1 MREAPSPRDTA
12 LNRTILRR
20 LVMLLFL
27 LAATV
32 AGLFTAL
39 SDGNGSTARAAS
51 TESRAPAAAAAPHAI
66 PASDGA
72 SLEAAL
78 QRASAGETIELA
90 AGAYPHVT
98 VDGKKGITI
107 SGPRG
112 ATLDGITFK
121 GASDVTLKGVT
132 IAPAGDQRAE
142 IVLSGSTNVTVEG
155 VLIDGRDEAVGAGLV
170 ADETVNGLTLRD
182 SEVTNCGEGQRC
194 VAADST
200 AKVLVVGNSFHD
212 CFSCDFIRGSSGMT
226 IRRNTFERAVAGRC
240 EAEGRECAHNDII
253 QVMGGGPWSIVGN
266 RFGDSEGGGGALFVS
281 LGRNNEDNPIHDVLI
296 ASNVFTGAVRHFA
309 VNVTGDEAAPAGLIS
324 GITIVNN
331 TILSGQTAAI
341 SLADAW
347 ATLPEAQRPLVA
359 NNVFGRLRNKDI
371 CNRGRFVANVVV
383 VGSTCTG
390 VTRGRTAL
398 AADGAPTKASTALR
412 DKADP
417 RYAPKRDL
425 AGRKRVGK
433 PDIGAI
439 EYRS

>member
-1 MREAPSPRDTA
+1 V
-12 LNRTILRR
+12 NRTLLRR
-20 LVMLLFL
+20 IVVLVAI
-27 LAATV
+27 LAAVV
-32 AGLFTAL
+32 AGTLTAFAGG
-39 SDGNGSTARAAS
+39 DGSTARAAS
-51 TESRAPAAAAAPHAI
+51 TARATSTQARPAATVAAGEVI
-66 PASDGA
+66 PATDSG
-72 SLEAAL
+72 SLANAL
-78 QRASAGETIELA
+78 QGASAGDTVELA
-90 AGAYPHVT
+90 AGSYAHAT
-98 VDGKKGITI
+98 VNGKKGITI

-112 ATLDGITFK
+112 ATLDGITIT
-121 GASDVTLKGVT
+121 GATDVTLKGVT

-142 IVLSGSTNVTVEG
+142 IVISRSTNVTIDG
-155 VLIDGRDEAVGAGLV
+155 VLVDGRDEAVGAGLV
-170 ADETVNGLTLRD
+170 ADESVNGLTLRG

-194 VAADST
+194 IAADFT
-200 AKVLVVGNSFHD
+200 ANVLVVGNSFHD

-253 QVMGGGPWSIVGN
+253 QVMGGGPWTIVGN

-341 SLADAW
+341 SLAAAW
-347 ATLPEAQRPLVA
+347 ATLPEARRPLVA
-359 NNVFGRLRNKDI
+359 NNVFGRLRNRDI
-371 CNRGRFVANVVV
+371 CDRGRFIANVVV
-383 VGSTCTG
+383 VGSACTG
-390 VTRGRTAL
+390 AIRGQTAL
-398 AADGAPTKASTALR
+398 TADGAPTKASKALR

-417 RYAPKRDL
+417 RYAPKLDHS
-425 AGRKRVGK
+425 GRKRVGR

-439 EYRS
+439 EYRG

>member
-1 MREAPSPRDTA
+1 M
-12 LNRTILRR
+12 NRTILRR
-20 LVMLLFL
+20 LVMLLLL
-27 LAATV
+27 LAAVV
-32 AGLFTAL
+32 AGLLTAL
-39 SDGNGSTARAAS
+39 GDGNGSTARAAS
-51 TESRAPAAAAAPHAI
+51 DSRAPAAAAAPDVI
-66 PASDGA
+66 PATDDA
-72 SLEAAL
+72 SLAAAL
-78 QRASAGETIELA
+78 KRASAGETIELA
-90 AGAYPHVT
+90 AGAYSHVT

-107 SGPRG
+107 KGPRD
-112 ATLDGITFK
+112 ATLDGITFT
-121 GASDVTLKGVT
+121 GAADVTLQGVT
-132 IAPAGDQRAE
+132 VAPAGDQRAE
-142 IVLSGSTNVTVEG
+142 LVLRRSTNIAVEG

-170 ADETVNGLTLRD
+170 ADETVSGLTLRD

-194 VAADST
+194 IAADST
-200 AKVLVVGNSFHD
+200 AKVLLAGNSFHD
-212 CFSCDFIRGSSGMT
+212 CFSCDFIRGNSGMT
-226 IRRNTFERAVAGRC
+226 IRGNTFDRAVAGRC

-253 QVMGGGPWSIVGN
+253 QVMGGGPWTIVGN

-281 LGRNNEDNPIHDVLI
+281 LGRNNEDNPIRDVLI

-309 VNVTGDEAAPAGLIS
+309 VNVGGDEAAPAGLMS

-341 SLADAW
+341 SLSDAW
-347 ATLPEAQRPLVA
+347 ATIPESQRPLVA

-398 AADGAPTKASTALR
+398 TADGAPTKASKALR

-417 RYAPKRDL
+417 RYAPKRDFN
-425 AGRKRVGK
+425 GRKRVGN